1 MANILALEAAVNEHL
16 LLFDT
21 TLLIHEYTRQT
32 NLLGR
37 IPRPQ
42 RLTSPVAVW
51 EFVHLQDG
59 QLIAHAERLERRDW
73 MDRQE
78 IRSAWV
84 SPGAQHAFQ
93 TLLWHAHH
101 TAGVVDCLL
110 AAESISR
117 GWPLVT
123 RNLRHFEDIPG
134 MLVVPY

>member
-1 MANILALEAAVNEHL
+1 MARILELEAAVKAHQ

-32 NLLGR
+32 AVLAR

-42 RLTSPVAVW
+42 RFTSPFAIYQ
-51 EFVHLQDG
+51 FVHVHGG
-59 QLIAHAERLERRDW
+59 QLISHAERLERRNW
-73 MDRQE
+73 MDRQD
-78 IRSAWV
+78 IRSVWLAAG
-84 SPGAQHAFQ
+84 SEHAFH

-110 AAESISR
+110 AAESITR
-117 GWPLVT
+117 QWPLVT
-123 RNLRHFEDIPG
+123 RNVDDFADIPG